1 MLGVKQKKQH
11 KTNKMIIDF
20 HTHIFPKEIRKNREK
35 YFQSEPAFEL
45 LYGRTGSKL
54 AGVGELIDS
63 MDSRDV
69 DRSVIFGFPWKNSDT
84 FKKHNDYII
93 KSTERYPGRLTG
105 FCCIDIFSREA
116 IPEVMR
122 CLESGLSGVGE
133 LALYESSHESGID
146 EESINR
152 LEPVMEICLDKN
164 LPVLIH
170 TNEPIGHQYPGKTPN
185 TFRQIYRLI
194 TKFPENKIVLAHWGG
209 GIFFFSLL
217 KKEVKESFNNVYFDT
232 AASPFL
238 YDAKIYKVAINIL
251 GQDRI
256 IFGSDFPLL
265 GPEKYFKELEQAGLS
280 KEEIDA
286 ICRRNAARLLNL

>member
-1 MLGVKQKKQH
+1 
-11 KTNKMIIDF
+11 MIIDF
-20 HTHIFPKEIRKNREK
+20 HTHIFPKEIRENREK
-35 YFQSEPAFEL
+35 YFRSEPGFKL
-45 LYGRTGSKL
+45 LYSRPGSKL
-54 AGVGELIDS
+54 AGAAELIDS
-63 MDSRDV
+63 MDSQGV

-93 KSTERYPGRLTG
+93 KSLKRYPGRLTG
-105 FCCIDIFSREA
+105 FCCIDIFSRQA
-116 IPEVMR
+116 VPEVMR

-133 LALYESSHESGID
+133 LALYESGYESGID
-146 EESINR
+146 EEFINS
-152 LEPVMEICLDKN
+152 LEPVMEVCLDKN
-164 LPVLIH
+164 HPVLIH

-185 TFRQIYRLI
+185 TFKQIYRLI

-238 YDAKIYKVAINIL
+238 YDAKIYRVAINIL

-265 GPEKYFKELEQAGLS
+265 TPARYFKEFEQAGLTKS
-280 KEEIDA
+280 EIDS
-286 ICRRNAARLLNL
+286 ICEKNAARLLNL

>member
-1 MLGVKQKKQH
+1 
-11 KTNKMIIDF
+11 MIIDF
-20 HTHIFPKEIRKNREK
+20 HTHIFPKEIRENREK
-35 YFQSEPAFEL
+35 YFQSEPGFKL
-45 LYGRTGSKL
+45 LYSRPGSKL
-54 AGVGELIDS
+54 AGAAELVDS
-63 MDSRDV
+63 MDSQGV

-93 KSTERYPGRLTG
+93 KSTKRYSGRLTG

-116 IPEVMR
+116 VAEVMR
-122 CLESGLSGVGE
+122 CFENGLSGVGE
-133 LALYESSHESGID
+133 LALYESSHESGIN
-146 EESINR
+146 EEFINR

-185 TFRQIYRLI
+185 TFKQIYRLI
-194 TKFPENKIVLAHWGG
+194 TKFPENKIILAHWGG

-238 YDAKIYKVAINIL
+238 YDAKIYRVAINIL
-251 GQDRI
+251 GQDKI

-265 GPEKYFKELEQAGLS
+265 GPERYFKEFEQAGLS
-280 KEEIDA
+280 KEEIDS
-286 ICRRNAARLLNL
+286 ICRGNAVRLLNLN

>member
-1 MLGVKQKKQH
+1 
-11 KTNKMIIDF
+11 MIIDF
-20 HTHIFPKEIRKNREK
+20 HTHIFPKEIRENREK
-35 YFQSEPAFEL
+35 YFQSEPGFKL
-45 LYGRTGSKL
+45 LYSRPGSKL
-54 AGVGELIDS
+54 AGAAELIDS
-63 MDSRDV
+63 MDSQGV

-93 KSTERYPGRLTG
+93 KSLERYPGRLTG

-116 IPEVMR
+116 VPEVMR

-133 LALYESSHESGID
+133 LALYESGID
-146 EESINR
+146 DEFINR

-164 LPVLIH
+164 HPVLIH

-185 TFRQIYRLI
+185 TFKQIYRLI

-217 KKEVKESFNNVYFDT
+217 KKEVKENFKNVFFDT

-238 YDAKIYKVAINIL
+238 YDAKIYRVAINIL

-265 GPEKYFKELEQAGLS
+265 TPARYFKEFEQAGLTKS
-280 KEEIDA
+280 ETGS
-286 ICRRNAARLLNL
+286 ICGENAATLLDL

>member
-1 MLGVKQKKQH
+1 MK
-11 KTNKMIIDF
+11 IDF
-20 HTHIFPKEIRKNREK
+20 HTHIFPKEIRENREK
-35 YFQSEPAFEL
+35 YFPSEPAFKL
-45 LYGRTGSKL
+45 LYGRSGSKL
-54 AGVGELIDS
+54 VGAAELIDS
-63 MDSRDV
+63 MDSQGV

-93 KSTERYPGRLTG
+93 KSAKKYPGRLTG

-133 LALYESSHESGID
+133 LALYESSHESGIY
-146 EESINR
+146 EEFINR

-164 LPVLIH
+164 IPVLIH

-185 TFRQIYRLI
+185 TFKQIYRLI

-217 KKEVKESFNNVYFDT
+217 KKEVRESFNNVYFDT

-238 YDAKIYKVAINIL
+238 YDAKIYRIAVNIL
-251 GQDRI
+251 GYDKI

-265 GPEKYFKELEQAGLS
+265 GTERYFKEFKQADLS
-280 KEEIDA
+280 KEEIDS
-286 ICRRNAARLLNL
+286 ICGRNAVRLLNLIV

>member
-1 MLGVKQKKQH
+1 MK
-11 KTNKMIIDF
+11 IDF
-20 HTHIFPKEIRKNREK
+20 HTHIFPKEIRENREK
-35 YFQSEPAFEL
+35 YFSSEPAFKL

-54 AGVGELIDS
+54 AGAGELIDS
-63 MDSRDV
+63 MDSHGV
-69 DRSVIFGFPWKNSDT
+69 AKSVIFGFPWKNSDI

-93 KSTERYPGRLTG
+93 KSVEKYPGRLTG
-105 FCCIDIFSREA
+105 FCCIDIFSGEA
-116 IPEVMR
+116 VAEVMR

-133 LALYESSHESGID
+133 LAFYESGHESGIN
-146 EESINR
+146 EEFINR
-152 LEPVMEICLDKN
+152 LEPVMGICLDKN

-170 TNEPIGHQYPGKTPN
+170 TNEPIGRQYPGKTPN

-238 YDAKIYKVAINIL
+238 YDAKIYRVAVNIL
-251 GQDRI
+251 GQHKI

-265 GPEKYFKELEQAGLS
+265 GPERYFKELEQAGLS
-280 KEEIDA
+280 KEEIDS
-286 ICRRNAARLLNL
+286 ICMRNAARLLNL

>member
-1 MLGVKQKKQH
+1 
-11 KTNKMIIDF
+11 MIIDF
-20 HTHIFPKEIRKNREK
+20 HTHIFPKEIRENREK
-35 YFQSEPAFEL
+35 YFSSEPAFKL
-45 LYGRTGSKL
+45 LYGRSGSKL
-54 AGVGELIDS
+54 VGAAELIDS
-63 MDSRDV
+63 MNSHGV
-69 DRSVIFGFPWKNSDT
+69 DKSVVFGFPWKNSAT

-93 KSTERYPGRLTG
+93 KSIEKYSGRLTG

-116 IPEVMR
+116 IAEVMR
-122 CLESGLSGVGE
+122 CFENGLSGVGE
-133 LALYESSHESGID
+133 LALYESGVD
-146 EESINR
+146 EKFINR
-152 LEPVMEICLDKN
+152 LEPVMEVCLDKN

-185 TFRQIYRLI
+185 TFNQIYRLI

-238 YDAKIYKVAINIL
+238 YDAKIYRIAINAL

-265 GPEKYFKELEQAGLS
+265 TPSRYFKEFEQAGLTKS
-280 KEEIDA
+280 EIDS
-286 ICRRNAARLLNL
+286 ICGKNAARLLNVLF

>member
-1 MLGVKQKKQH
+1 VLGVKQKKQH
-11 KTNKMIIDF
+11 ETNRMIIDF
-20 HTHIFPKEIRKNREK
+20 HTHIFPKEIRENREK
-35 YFQSEPAFEL
+35 YFPSEPAFKL

-54 AGVGELIDS
+54 AGAGELVDS

-69 DRSVIFGFPWKNSDT
+69 DISVIFGFPWKNSDT

-93 KSTERYPGRLTG
+93 KSTERYPDRLTG
-105 FCCIDIFSREA
+105 FCCIDIFSRKA

-133 LALYESSHESGID
+133 LAFYESGID

-152 LEPVMEICLDKN
+152 LEPVMEICLNKN

-185 TFRQIYRLI
+185 TFRQIHRLI
-194 TKFPENKIVLAHWGG
+194 TKFPENKMVLAHWGG

-238 YDAKIYKVAINIL
+238 YDTKIYRVAINIL
-251 GQDRI
+251 GQGRI

-280 KEEIDA
+280 KEEVDS
-286 ICRRNAARLLNL
+286 ICRGNAARLLNL

>member
-1 MLGVKQKKQH
+1 
-11 KTNKMIIDF
+11 MIIDF
-20 HTHIFPKEIRKNREK
+20 HTHIFPKEMRENREK
-35 YFQSEPAFEL
+35 YFSSEPAFEL
-45 LYGRTGSKL
+45 LYGRSGSKL
-54 AGVGELIDS
+54 AGAAELIDS
-63 MDSRDV
+63 MDSHGV
-69 DRSVIFGFPWKNSDT
+69 DKSVIFGFPWKNPDT

-93 KSTERYPGRLTG
+93 KSVARYPGRLTG
-105 FCCIDIFSREA
+105 FCCIDIFSGEA
-116 IPEVMR
+116 VAEVIR

-133 LALYESSHESGID
+133 LAFYEFGID

-152 LEPVMEICLDKN
+152 LEPVMGICLDRN

-217 KKEVKESFNNVYFDT
+217 KKEVKESFNNVHFDT

-238 YDAKIYKVAINIL
+238 YDAKIYRVAINIL
-251 GQDRI
+251 GQDKI

-265 GPEKYFKELEQAGLS
+265 GSERYFKELEQAGLS
-280 KEEIDA
+280 KEEIDS
-286 ICRRNAARLLNL
+286 ICRRNAVRLLNLIV

>member
-1 MLGVKQKKQH
+1 
-11 KTNKMIIDF
+11 MIIDF
-20 HTHIFPKEIRKNREK
+20 HTHIFPKKIRENREK
-35 YFQSEPAFEL
+35 YFQSEPGFKL
-45 LYGRTGSKL
+45 LYSRPVSKL
-54 AGVGELIDS
+54 AGAAELIDS
-63 MDSRDV
+63 MDSQGV

-93 KSTERYPGRLTG
+93 KSLKRYPGRLTG
-105 FCCIDIFSREA
+105 FCCIDIFSRQA
-116 IPEVMR
+116 VPEVMR

-133 LALYESSHESGID
+133 LALYESGHESGID

-152 LEPVMEICLDKN
+152 LEPVMGICLDKN
-164 LPVLIH
+164 HPVLIH
-170 TNEPIGHQYPGKTPN
+170 TNEPIGHQYPGKTLN

-209 GIFFFSLL
+209 GIFFFNLL

-238 YDAKIYKVAINIL
+238 YDAKIYRVAINIL
-251 GQDRI
+251 GQGRI

-265 GPEKYFKELEQAGLS
+265 KPDRYFKEFEQAGLTKS
-280 KEEIDA
+280 EIDSF
-286 ICRRNAARLLNL
+286 CGKNAASLLNL